1 MDASLTPVH
10 GKKFSQVFRRW
21 EILVHFFQTRVDIEL
36 GSVFYSCIEIILTNV
51 SQVMGPTVVGY
62 SSSDP
67 MAVMSESA
75 KLKGVMKALISISAD
90 YWLVFFIIGCDE
102 FDSRRPYLTV
112 GFHAKVST
120 CFPTRKVL

>member
-1 MDASLTPVH
+1 MHLYRKFMAKNSVKFLED
-10 GKKFSQVFRRW
+10 GKYWCIFFRPEW
-21 EILVHFFQTRVDIEL
+21 ILNL
-36 GSVFYSCIEIILTNV
+36 GLFFYSCIEIILTNV